1 MVMVIHEAIGVTEP
15 VIAVDH
21 LGEQRQKGRPIGVI
35 GVDGRPRVA
44 ATGHM
49 IDGAW
54 KCEAERSRHRVTVEN
69 WIREVTTSL
78 AHSIVEEK

>member
-1 MVMVIHEAIGVTEP
+1 
-15 VIAVDH
+15 
-21 LGEQRQKGRPIGVI
+21 
-35 GVDGRPRVA
+35 
-44 ATGHM
+44 M

-78 AHSIVEEK
+78 VHSIVEEK